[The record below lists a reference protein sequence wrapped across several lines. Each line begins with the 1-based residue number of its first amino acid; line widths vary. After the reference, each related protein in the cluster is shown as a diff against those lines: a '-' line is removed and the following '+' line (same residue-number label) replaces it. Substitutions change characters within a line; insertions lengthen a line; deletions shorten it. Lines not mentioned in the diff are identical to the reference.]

1 MLGSTPLA
9 KQPEIEAQAALE
21 SAVAAEAA
29 TPQIVESRF
38 GPLEILPENFLTLP
52 KGLFGFSDH
61 HEFGLANLPE
71 GKHPQFK
78 ALQCMTEPDLTFLVV
93 PFNIVSG
100 AIDDADINEACAA
113 LTISREELAI
123 FLIIT
128 VRRENNEVQVSAN
141 LRAPIFIDI
150 VRHLGRQYVLADN
163 KYSIRHVL

>member
-1 MLGSTPLA
+1 MLGHTPLA
-9 KQPEIEAQAALE
+9 KNPDIEAVAALE
-21 SAVAAEAA
+21 GGVAAEDG

-38 GPLEILPENFLTLP
+38 GPLEILPENILTLP
-52 KGLFGFSDH
+52 QGLFGFSDH

-78 ALQCMTEPDLTFLVV
+78 ALQCLTEPDLTFLVV
-93 PFNIVSG
+93 PYNTESG
-100 AIDDADINEACAA
+100 AIDVADLDEACAA
-113 LTISREELAI
+113 LTISREEMSV
-123 FLIIT
+123 FLIVT
-128 VRRENNEVQVSAN
+128 VRRENNEVQVSVN